1 MDIGPGDFVQCV
13 DDSPAAW
20 TGQKL
25 LVAGRVYR
33 VRSVETDTEAPDGRV
48 GPGVTVDGL
57 RLPPSDNGRETCWR
71 LSRFRQIYRPKSD
84 LIARLLAPIDE
95 DVE

>member
-1 MDIGPGDFVQCV
+1 MNVGPGDFVQCV

-25 LVAGRVYR
+25 LQSGKVYR
-33 VRSVETDTEAPDGRV
+33 VRSVETDTEAPDGSV

-57 RLPPSDNGRETCWR
+57 KLPPSDNGKETCWR
-71 LSRFRQIYRPKSD
+71 LSRFRLIYRPKDD
-84 LIARLLAPIDE
+84 LIIRLMLPIEEGAD
-95 DVE
+95 